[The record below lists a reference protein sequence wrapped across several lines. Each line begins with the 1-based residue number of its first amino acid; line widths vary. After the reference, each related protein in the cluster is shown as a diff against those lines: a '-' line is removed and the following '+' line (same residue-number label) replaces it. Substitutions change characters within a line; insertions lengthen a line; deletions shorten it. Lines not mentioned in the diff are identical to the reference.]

1 MTITQAL
8 SLAPMHDS
16 SPAQCSSA
24 RRLPPSD
31 SADPLTFASEATW
44 SWGVADPATASASPT
59 VRGGAPEG
67 MAYRGVFFGLL
78 LALPFWL
85 IVIALVV
92 VLL

>member
-1 MTITQAL
+1 MTIAQAL
-8 SLAPMHDS
+8 GLAPMRDS
-16 SPAQCSSA
+16 SPAQCSPA
-24 RRLPPSD
+24 RTLPPSD
-31 SADPLTFASEATW
+31 SADPLPLASDLTW
-44 SWGVADPATASASPT
+44 AWGLADPAPPTASPT
-59 VRGGAPEG
+59 PGCAPEG